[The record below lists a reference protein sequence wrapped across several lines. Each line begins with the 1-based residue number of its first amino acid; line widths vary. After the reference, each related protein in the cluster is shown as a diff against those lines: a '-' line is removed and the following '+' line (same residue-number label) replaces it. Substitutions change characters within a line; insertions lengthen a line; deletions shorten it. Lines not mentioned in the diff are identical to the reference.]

1 MSYRWVRFPVG
12 NRLCKIELNHKSF
25 IFIEFSNGQ
34 AVARPVAQVKDCR
47 GPTGRCSDVVME
59 GRGCGS
65 TLNDLFD
72 VRSDGVITNVELN
85 GVRG

>member
-1 MSYRWVRFPVG
+1 
-12 NRLCKIELNHKSF
+12 
-25 IFIEFSNGQ
+25 
-34 AVARPVAQVKDCR
+34 
-47 GPTGRCSDVVME
+47 ME